1 MAPLIHD
8 RVHVALAI
16 ALLCHVV
23 SLRAQ
28 EPAWTARRVEA
39 TRAALEEAVSR
50 FENAARSQAYSEELR
65 GRARSEAAAIRQ
77 RLAEGDFEV
86 GDRVV
91 LLVRGQAELSDTFVV
106 GPGRLLELPQVGG
119 IYLRGVLHS
128 ELEAYLTEQLDRYI
142 REPVVHARALI
153 RISILGSVTRPG
165 YYLLPAE
172 TPVADALML
181 VGGPTPEA
189 KVNVVWIERGSERI
203 WEGEGLQIAIR
214 EGRTIDEL
222 NLRDGDQIVVPRR
235 STFALGGVTGILVAV
250 SSILFALT
258 TIL

>member
-1 MAPLIHD
+1 VARLI
-8 RVHVALAI
+8 REGVRVALAI
-16 ALLCHVV
+16 ALLSQVAP
-23 SLRAQ
+23 LRAQ
-28 EPAWTARRVEA
+28 EPAWTAPRVEA
-39 TRAALEEAVSR
+39 TREALQEALSR
-50 FENAARSQAYSEELR
+50 FENAARSRAYSEELR

-91 LLVRGQAELSDTFVV
+91 LAIQGQPELSDTFVV
-106 GPGRLLELPQVGG
+106 ALGRVLELAQVGE
-119 IYLRGVLHS
+119 ISLRGVLHS

-172 TPVADALML
+172 TPLADALML

-189 KVNVVWIERGSERI
+189 KANAVWIERGAERI
-203 WEGEGLQIAIR
+203 WEGEGLQVAIR

-235 STFALGGVTGILVAV
+235 SALALGGLSGALVAV
-250 SSILFALT
+250 SSILFALQW
-258 TIL
+258 IL